1 MPDPL
6 GVSQAGWIMPLAAV
20 RAKDIAFLISV
31 SGAAV
36 PGAETTIDHAQRAME
51 AAGTPPRAVER
62 ILGVLKLQYDYARTG
77 EGWDEY
83 AAARET
89 LAARMGP
96 APDTIPGTPD
106 DPYW

>member
-62 ILGVLKLQYDYARTG
+62 ILGVLKLQYDYA
-77 EGWDEY
+77 
-83 AAARET
+83 
-89 LAARMGP
+89 
-96 APDTIPGTPD
+96 
-106 DPYW
+106 